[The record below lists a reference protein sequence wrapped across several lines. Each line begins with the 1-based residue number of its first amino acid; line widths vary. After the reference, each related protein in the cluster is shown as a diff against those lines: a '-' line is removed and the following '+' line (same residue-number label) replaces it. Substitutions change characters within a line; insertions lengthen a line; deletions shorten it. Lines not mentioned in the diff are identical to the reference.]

1 MKILSV
7 VNKSFV
13 GADFFR
19 PNFPKKNLAWIFS
32 VWGLA
37 NGKARRCESKGG
49 SHTLIKNPF
58 ASNAIIEQKGGEA
71 ENRVDAIPF

>member
-19 PNFPKKNLAWIFS
+19 PNFPKKILAWIFS

-37 NGKARRCESKGG
+37 NGKARRCDSKGA

-58 ASNAIIEQKGGEA
+58 DSNAIFGKKGSEA